1 MEEVSVPMQ
10 ETNMSYEE
18 LNKKYEELGEQYKK
32 LLDDYL
38 DLKNSQRKRNKLIR
52 KLVRENEE
60 LNLLLQVKLGRYLN
74 KIKREESAKIK
85 MVFLLIKVL
94 VNDANFLKG
103 FEQKKRPSFPSL
115 WSEILGTNIKQF

>member
-10 ETNMSYEE
+10 ETNISYEE

-38 DLKNSQRKRNKLIR
+38 DLKNNQTKRKKLIR

-74 KIKREESAKIK
+74 KIKKARNE
-85 MVFLLIKVL
+85 
-94 VNDANFLKG
+94 
-103 FEQKKRPSFPSL
+103 
-115 WSEILGTNIKQF
+115 

>member
-1 MEEVSVPMQ
+1 MQ
-10 ETNMSYEE
+10 ETNISYDE

-38 DLKNSQRKRNKLIR
+38 DLKNNQIKRNKLIR

-74 KIKREESAKIK
+74 KIKKARNE
-85 MVFLLIKVL
+85 
-94 VNDANFLKG
+94 
-103 FEQKKRPSFPSL
+103 
-115 WSEILGTNIKQF
+115 